1 MITATQAKD
10 QVMQRVMV
18 VDDEPE
24 ICQMIALHL
33 DKSGLRTTT
42 LDNVCDAYNLLQ
54 QETFDAIVT
63 DVMMPEEDG
72 ISFLGRVHQ
81 SWPDIPVI
89 LMTGYAQLPMAVDAI
104 KKGAFDFVHKP
115 FDFGHMRTIVER
127 AVNYNKL
134 QRMEK
139 NYRAELEET
148 VVRRTLELKNAIA
161 ELDGAR
167 SALLKSATDK
177 NDFMSTISHEM
188 RTPMN
193 GVVGGLSL
201 LENEISTSKGKEY
214 LEIVQESA
222 ASMVS
227 LIDQLLTFGK
237 GIGQRGSAF
246 RGDLISLK
254 ADLDAVMARC
264 MPAFIQKGISLT
276 LRSALDVPAMIWT
289 NKEHLNRLL
298 EILLLNALKFTD
310 QGTVVLEVS
319 REECDREKL
328 CFSVIDSGI
337 GIPEGM
343 LERIF
348 DPFVQGDASYTRC
361 HGGVGLG
368 LAVACQNA
376 MILNGKLWA
385 EHAPGGGSSFKFS
398 MSILT
403 P

>member
-1 MITATQAKD
+1 MTTATQAKD
-10 QVMQRVMV
+10 QAMQRVMV

-33 DKSGLRTTT
+33 EKSGFCTTSFH
-42 LDNVCDAYNLLQ
+42 NVGDAYNLLQ

-63 DVMMPEEDG
+63 DVMMPGEDG

-127 AVNYNKL
+127 AVNYTKL

-139 NYRAELEET
+139 NYRSELEET
-148 VVRRTLELKNAIA
+148 VVRRTLELKNAIS

-177 NDFMSTISHEM
+177 NEFMSTISHEM

-201 LENEISTSKGKEY
+201 LESEIITAKGKEY

-222 ASMVS
+222 DSMVS
-227 LIDQLLTFGK
+227 LIDQLLAFGQ
-237 GIGQRGSAF
+237 GIGQRGSTF
-246 RGDLISLK
+246 RGDLISLS
-254 ADLDAVMARC
+254 ADLDAVMAKC
-264 MPAFIQKGISLT
+264 MPAFIQKGIALT
-276 LRSALDVPAMIWT
+276 LRTLDVPHMIWT
-289 NKEHLNRLL
+289 NKGHLNRLL

-310 QGTVVLEVS
+310 QGTVVLEVG
-319 REECDREKL
+319 RDECDRERL
-328 CFSVIDSGI
+328 CFSVTDSGI

-348 DPFVQGDASYTRC
+348 EPFVQGDTSYTRC

-368 LAVACQNA
+368 LAVASQNV

-385 EHAPGGGSSFKFS
+385 EHVAGGGSSFKFS